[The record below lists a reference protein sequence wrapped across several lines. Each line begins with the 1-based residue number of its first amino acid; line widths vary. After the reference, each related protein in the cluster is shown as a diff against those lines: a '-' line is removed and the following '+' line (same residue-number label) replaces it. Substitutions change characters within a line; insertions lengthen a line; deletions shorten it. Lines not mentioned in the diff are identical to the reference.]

1 MRGINYNYN
10 NGNIYSGITDINGIY
25 NSWLEYLRDGNENN
39 ITSEI
44 NKKLYERLI
53 KDGKDNASNVKILG
67 FIVGVLEAY
76 VILFAILFFFNQ
88 PAFNLEI
95 MNESSMA
102 PKIVNSSPGLSN
114 IVGDMNDA
122 INEIYDITKSYN
134 QNQNKNVFNRRVVN
148 SLLKH
153 DVIDQDYLN
162 KLRAKGKINY

>member
-1 MRGINYNYN
+1 
-10 NGNIYSGITDINGIY
+10 
-25 NSWLEYLRDGNENN
+25 
-39 ITSEI
+39 
-44 NKKLYERLI
+44 
-53 KDGKDNASNVKILG
+53 
-67 FIVGVLEAY
+67 
-76 VILFAILFFFNQ
+76 
-88 PAFNLEI
+88 

-162 KLRAKGKINY
+162 KLRAKEKINY